1 MVVRLPLLTA
11 SAALA
16 LVLTGCVEPSAGTP
30 SSADL
35 DAFGVEPTVT
45 IEVDEAGFRP
55 ASVELA
61 ANSTVT
67 VTNVGDDR
75 HGLLEAE
82 TQPDRRIETGDLV
95 PGEAVDV
102 HLADPGVFELIDPRT
117 GETLILE
124 VGPAEPV
131 D

>member
-1 MVVRLPLLTA
+1 MVVRLSLLIA

-16 LVLTGCVEPSAGTP
+16 LVLTGCVEPSEGTP

-35 DAFGVEPTVT
+35 DAFGVQPTVT

-67 VTNVGDDR
+67 VTNVGTDR
-75 HGLLEAE
+75 HGLLETE

-102 HLADPGVFELIDPRT
+102 HLADPGLLELIDPRT
-117 GETLILE
+117 GETLTLN
-124 VGPAEPV
+124 VGPAEPR

>member
-1 MVVRLPLLTA
+1 MRPLLLTA

-16 LVLTGCVEPSAGTP
+16 LVLAGCVEPSDGTP

-35 DAFGVEPTVT
+35 DAFGVESTVT
-45 IEVDEAGFRP
+45 IEVDESGFRP
-55 ASVELA
+55 ASVELV

-67 VTNVGDDR
+67 VTNVGSDR
-75 HGLLEAE
+75 HGLLETE
-82 TQPDRRIETGDLV
+82 TLPDRRIETGDLV

-102 HLADPGVFELIDPRT
+102 HLVDPGLFELTDPRT
-117 GETLILE
+117 GEMLVLD
-124 VGPAEPV
+124 VGPAEPL